1 MENINNIITEHM
13 NVLDWQSIDRHSQIT
28 KVNQLANGID
38 SILVVIGIGGSYL
51 GAKAVIDAL
60 IPAHHNHMV
69 LFIGQ
74 SLSALDM
81 EDTLDY
87 LKDMDFYVNV
97 ISKSGSTME
106 TMLTFHL
113 IQELMRN
120 KYGDEMH
127 KRIIATTS
135 EQGMLRDMAVENNWA
150 VLDIPE
156 LVGGRYSVFT
166 PVGLFP
172 MAVAGIDIKSFVQG
186 ARICFEE
193 GIDDIIKYAIH
204 RHNEYVNE
212 NKKIEILVTYESRL
226 EMLTEWWKQLY
237 GESEG
242 KDGVGIFPANAI
254 FTRDLHSL
262 GQLIQDGERNII
274 ETILV
279 VKNIDSDL
287 TINNYNG
294 LEGLEL
300 DYINKQ
306 AYKGAKQA
314 HIMGGVPIYEI
325 EMERLDELS
334 LGKLMYFFMSAC
346 VVSAR
351 LLKVNPFDQPG
362 VEAYK
367 SNIKKLLK

>member
-1 MENINNIITEHM
+1 MNNTSNINI
-13 NVLDWQSIDRHSQIT
+13 LDWQSINEYSQVN
-28 KVNQLANGID
+28 KVNQLANKVN
-38 SILVVIGIGGSYL
+38 SLLVVIGIGGSYL

-60 IPAHHNHMV
+60 TPIHHNHMV

-127 KRIIATTS
+127 KRIIVTTGK
-135 EQGMLRDMAVENNWA
+135 QGELRDMAKEKDWSI
-150 VLDIPE
+150 LDIPE

-172 MAVAGIDIKSFVQG
+172 MAVAGIDIKSFIEG
-186 ARICFEE
+186 AKVCYKE
-193 GIDDIIKYAIH
+193 GFDEILKYAIH
-204 RHNEYVNE
+204 RYHQYKVK
-212 NKKIEILVTYESRL
+212 NKKIEILVAYEPRL
-226 EMLTEWWKQLY
+226 EMLIEWWKQLY

-242 KDGVGIFPANAI
+242 KDGMGIFPAGAV

-262 GQLIQDGERNII
+262 GQLIQEGERNII
-274 ETILV
+274 ETTLV
-279 VKNIDSDL
+279 IKNIDSDL
-287 TINNYNG
+287 TIDNYNG
-294 LEGLEL
+294 IEGLKL

-306 AYKGAKQA
+306 AYEGTKQA
-314 HIMGGVPIYEI
+314 HIMGGVPTYEI
-325 EMERLDELS
+325 QMQNLDESS
-334 LGKLMYFFMSAC
+334 LGQIMCFFMSAC
-346 VVSAR
+346 VMSASM
-351 LLKVNPFDQPG
+351 LKVNPFNQPG

-367 SNIKKLLK
+367 NNIKKLLE